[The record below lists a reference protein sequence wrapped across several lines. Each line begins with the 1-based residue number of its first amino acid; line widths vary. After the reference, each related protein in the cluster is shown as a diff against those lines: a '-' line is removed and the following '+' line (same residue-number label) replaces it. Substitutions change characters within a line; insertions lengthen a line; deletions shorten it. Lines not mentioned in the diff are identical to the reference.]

1 MTTTHYTENGKHSNS
16 NTRKVKNCWK
26 KVQLPMLLSLTYFKY
41 IFFVTKLSFFPKFC
55 LPRKPSLLLEE
66 DGPNKTKRDE
76 QELNHQRGNGVGK
89 FMATTKREREG
100 FDLCG
105 ISDVTRTERGIYYT
119 L

>member
-1 MTTTHYTENGKHSNS
+1 M
-16 NTRKVKNCWK
+16 
-26 KVQLPMLLSLTYFKY
+26 QLPMLLSLTYFKY

-66 DGPNKTKRDE
+66 HGPNKTKRDE

-89 FMATTKREREG
+89 FMATPKREREA
-100 FDLCG
+100 FDFCG

-119 L
+119 LLSVEKFALFTVCGVWNWPVFYVSKFC

>member
-1 MTTTHYTENGKHSNS
+1 
-16 NTRKVKNCWK
+16 
-26 KVQLPMLLSLTYFKY
+26 MLLSLTYFKY

-89 FMATTKREREG
+89 FMATTKREREA

-105 ISDVTRTERGIYYT
+105 ISPEQKEEYT
-119 L
+119 TPCECGEICFIHCLWGVELASILCK